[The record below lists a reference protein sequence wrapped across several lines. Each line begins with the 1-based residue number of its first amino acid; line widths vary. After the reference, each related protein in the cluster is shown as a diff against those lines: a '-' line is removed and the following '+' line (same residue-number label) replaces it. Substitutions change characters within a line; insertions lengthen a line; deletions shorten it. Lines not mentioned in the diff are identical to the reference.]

1 MTMANSLYNGIELPE
16 LQLWDTYGFPNALI
30 YKSHED
36 NNYTLILL
44 SSRPYYGT
52 NPSDGTKTG
61 VYCVA
66 PRSMSYSPQNG
77 KWSYCSSSDYDIC
90 CNDGETTIVWTNMD
104 ILNESDES
112 IWMKTTKPAFVANDA
127 WIERFKVG
135 FMKGVKEEP
144 LSDEHNEPV
153 GYSYGGYRLPTIP
166 DPATVLKDGKPCK
179 YALLY
184 PVDVIDGRKRFYVL
198 YNDVPFQPVGLP
210 EYHADYYYGG
220 YYQFNFGPIGL
231 YPRRRITEGERDW
244 YEWPNETDLSI
255 TFTTHHI
262 LWVSHDI
269 SYTLNGKEQVIL
281 WHEEPVPICK
291 DPWFWEVTE

>member
-1 MTMANSLYNGIELPE
+1 MIARFNGVELPM
-16 LQLWDTYGFPNALI
+16 LPQWDTYGFPYAFIGSGAEEGVYML
-30 YKSHED
+30 
-36 NNYTLILL
+36 TFL
-44 SSRPYYGT
+44 SVRPVYGT
-52 NPSDGTKTG
+52 DPNGSGSTG
-61 VYCVA
+61 VYCTA
-66 PRSMSYSPQNG
+66 PRSLSYYPSGG
-77 KWSYCSSSDYDIC
+77 KWVYYRSSDNDLHVD
-90 CNDGETTIVWTNMD
+90 DGEGQILWTNTD
-104 ILNESDES
+104 ILRESDGS
-112 IWMKTTKPAFVANDA
+112 VWLAASKPILIPEGTEA
-127 WIERFKVG
+127 WKERFLRG
-135 FMKGVKEEP
+135 LLLGMRTAP
-144 LSDEHNEPV
+144 ADPV
-153 GYSYGGYRLPTIP
+153 ERKPMGYDYGGYRLPTIP

-244 YEWPNETDLSI
+244 YEWPKETDLSI

-262 LWVSHDI
+262 LWISHDI

-281 WHEEPVPICK
+281 WHEEPVPIFN
-291 DPWFWEVTE
+291 DPWFWEVTEE